1 MSESEKMDLI
11 LSEVQSISSHLKD
24 MKSDMQNMK
33 SDIQNIKFDIQS
45 MKSDIQNLQ
54 QRMTSLELH
63 IENGTDRN
71 ICFLAENFIELTKK
85 LNQAIPVA
93 DKNLAY
99 EVKVNYLLEEFEKL
113 KLTVT
118 QLKNQFA
125 S

>member
-11 LSEVQSISSHLKD
+11 LSEVQGVSFHIKD
-24 MKSDMQNMK
+24 MKSDIRDVKADTQNMKSDMQNMK
-33 SDIQNIKFDIQS
+33 SDIQN
-45 MKSDIQNLQ
+45 LQ
-54 QRMTSLELH
+54 QRMTNLELH

-71 ICFLAENFIELTKK
+71 IQLLAENFIELTKK

>member
-11 LSEVQSISSHLKD
+11 LSEVQGVSFHIKD
-24 MKSDMQNMK
+24 MKSDIRDVKADTQNMKSDMQNMK
-33 SDIQNIKFDIQS
+33 SDIQN
-45 MKSDIQNLQ
+45 LQ
-54 QRMTSLELH
+54 QRMTNLELH

-71 ICFLAENFIELTKK
+71 IQLLAENFIELTKK

-99 EVKVNYLLEEFEKL
+99 KVKVNYLLEEFEKL